1 MHCTARLAQF
11 CQLVFQRWDFF
22 DLVPKSI
29 SFLPELP
36 ERIFLRGQLPLRLRL
51 FFLQRG
57 HIEAFLLRSR
67 LRKFRVFPQKVR
79 QSLLRLIG
87 SSPCCVERVSILL
100 RLLDQLLIG
109 LPGKP
114 VFREKRCKLIRMRL
128 SLPLRIL
135 PFCIQLL
142 RAFLYMRI
150 LRSPFAQRADCLG
163 ERLR

>member
-1 MHCTARLAQF
+1 M
-11 CQLVFQRWDFF
+11 
-22 DLVPKSI
+22 
-29 SFLPELP
+29 
-36 ERIFLRGQLPLRLRL
+36 
-51 FFLQRG
+51 
-57 HIEAFLLRSR
+57 
-67 LRKFRVFPQKVR
+67 
-79 QSLLRLIG
+79 
-87 SSPCCVERVSILL
+87 SILL

-114 VFREKRCKLIRMRL
+114 VFREKRRKLIRMRL

-150 LRSPFAQRADCLG
+150 LRSPFAQRPDCLG